1 VGDLVGSFDYFWW
14 RFAASFGG
22 YLLQVEFRKMQQ
34 ISAVLDSLLSL
45 CATSFYGSLIEI
57 ELKFSN
63 ILMPTLL
70 QVSTK
75 VPRQLENFAAN
86 WTASSSQVHTQS
98 KLKVLMNFPTTNRKI
113 SPQIQTNFS
122 SKTSTKTSNPPTKG

>member
-1 VGDLVGSFDYFWW
+1 
-14 RFAASFGG
+14 
-22 YLLQVEFRKMQQ
+22 MQQ

-86 WTASSSQVHTQS
+86 
-98 KLKVLMNFPTTNRKI
+98 
-113 SPQIQTNFS
+113 
-122 SKTSTKTSNPPTKG
+122 